1 MISGKQHVDIAGKH
15 RIWKSQTLFW
25 AVLLQWNIWVTPVK
39 LHDLS
44 KVSFLIRK
52 LGDNT
57 VSSDHFRSANHSLR
71 KTNRCHYMVKS
82 GLRRILSLWT
92 SSAGKQTVI
101 QERHL
106 PDKGEREGQHY
117 LRHHHHHHWRWTFL
131 CIRVPRKQGKGAEWV
146 HWMFWLMW
154 VPTFKCQS
162 LLPHLMYKEH
172 SWLYVTAS
180 QPGQWRPP
188 SLVSRTHSYS
198 NAALLWGPN
207 IRSSPADVSFLW
219 FFTLLGPH

>member
-25 AVLLQWNIWVTPVK
+25 AVLLQWNIRVTPVK

-71 KTNRCHYMVKS
+71 KTNRCHHMVKS

-117 LRHHHHHHWRWTFL
+117 LRHHHHHHWRWTFSASGCQGNRARGQSEFTECSGWCGFQHSNASL
-131 CIRVPRKQGKGAEWV
+131 SSHIWCIRNIAGCTWQ
-146 HWMFWLMW
+146 
-154 VPTFKCQS
+154 
-162 LLPHLMYKEH
+162 
-172 SWLYVTAS
+172 
-180 QPGQWRPP
+180 PP
-188 SLVSRTHSYS
+188 SQVSGDH
-198 NAALLWGPN
+198 LP
-207 IRSSPADVSFLW
+207 
-219 FFTLLGPH
+219 

>member
-1 MISGKQHVDIAGKH
+1 MSSHGKI
-15 RIWKSQTLFW
+15 RIEKDLESMNELSWKTDRDTG
-25 AVLLQWNIWVTPVK
+25 AA
-39 LHDLS
+39 
-44 KVSFLIRK
+44 
-52 LGDNT
+52 
-57 VSSDHFRSANHSLR
+57 SAR
-71 KTNRCHYMVKS
+71 Q
-82 GLRRILSLWT
+82 G
-92 SSAGKQTVI
+92 
-101 QERHL
+101 
-106 PDKGEREGQHY
+106 REGGAA
-117 LRHHHHHHWRWTFL
+117 LFASSPSSPLEVDFL